1 MRTLWGEKG
10 RREQLAVKSEVLR
23 WRKAGDR
30 EREGEREITGME
42 RKNFIVEK
50 RDAIDFA
57 SIFAKIHSFIKKYTY
72 F

>member
-1 MRTLWGEKG
+1 MEESRGQEERG
-10 RREQLAVKSEVLR
+10 R
-23 WRKAGDR
+23 
-30 EREGEREITGME
+30 EREITGTE

-50 RDAIDFA
+50 RDTIDFA